1 MSTVADSLWL
11 CSYIEHYLISQNEID
26 FLLNLGGKIQKKS
39 DLTRVCRQL
48 PIASGCA
55 LRSFSAFESFLQD
68 PRFFLRDVTPVFV
81 LGPQLFPD
89 VLEPDVGPNEME
101 NHSILLK

>member
-1 MSTVADSLWL
+1 MFLMKSSK
-11 CSYIEHYLISQNEID
+11 IYLA
-26 FLLNLGGKIQKKS
+26 GKFKKIS

-81 LGPQLFPD
+81 LGLQLFPD

-101 NHSILLK
+101 IIVFC

>member
-1 MSTVADSLWL
+1 MK
-11 CSYIEHYLISQNEID
+11 SY
-26 FLLNLGGKIQKKS
+26 FFAKIFRRENPKIIRLDKSKFCRENSKKIS

-68 PRFFLRDVTPVFV
+68 PRFFLQDVTPVFV

-101 NHSILLK
+101 NHSILLE

>member
-1 MSTVADSLWL
+1 MA
-11 CSYIEHYLISQNEID
+11 
-26 FLLNLGGKIQKKS
+26 GKFKKIS

-89 VLEPDVGPNEME
+89 VLELDVEPNEME
-101 NHSILLK
+101 KDKY

>member
-1 MSTVADSLWL
+1 M
-11 CSYIEHYLISQNEID
+11 
-26 FLLNLGGKIQKKS
+26 
-39 DLTRVCRQL
+39 

-89 VLEPDVGPNEME
+89 VLELDVGPNEMK
-101 NHSILLK
+101 NIRIDIFVGDSFFLFHQ